1 MEFTW
6 KQQEKQR
13 NRSKARKNWKN
24 RRVFVVENP
33 ENLMKKMLSK
43 WKIYLSFNLF
53 LKNYKNTITLIR
65 IR

>member
-1 MEFTW
+1 MKFTW